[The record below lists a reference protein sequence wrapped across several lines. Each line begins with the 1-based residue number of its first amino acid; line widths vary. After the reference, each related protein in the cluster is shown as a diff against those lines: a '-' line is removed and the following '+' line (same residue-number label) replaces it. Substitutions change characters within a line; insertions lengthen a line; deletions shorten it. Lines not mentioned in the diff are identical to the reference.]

1 MKNNYSLIFPGL
13 SVIITQHADRQGG
26 SDRKSC
32 DVPAKL
38 NMCIMEWYR
47 SGYNGP
53 DSKSGVPAT
62 VPWVRIPPT
71 PPNSCW
77 KCSIRSVLIEHFHY
91 ISQLFRA
98 FSGHCMCEK
107 FLSPANFNTEKSL
120 CCKAFRDFGEK
131 TGEKKLRLFRLR
143 SKPRKHGVCRGKL
156 CAVVQMGI
164 DVCRRGEIAVTKPFL
179 NLFHVNTV
187 CEK

>member
-71 PPNSCW
+71 PPISC
-77 KCSIRSVLIEHFHY
+77 
-91 ISQLFRA
+91 
-98 FSGHCMCEK
+98 
-107 FLSPANFNTEKSL
+107 
-120 CCKAFRDFGEK
+120 
-131 TGEKKLRLFRLR
+131 
-143 SKPRKHGVCRGKL
+143 
-156 CAVVQMGI
+156 
-164 DVCRRGEIAVTKPFL
+164 
-179 NLFHVNTV
+179 
-187 CEK
+187 